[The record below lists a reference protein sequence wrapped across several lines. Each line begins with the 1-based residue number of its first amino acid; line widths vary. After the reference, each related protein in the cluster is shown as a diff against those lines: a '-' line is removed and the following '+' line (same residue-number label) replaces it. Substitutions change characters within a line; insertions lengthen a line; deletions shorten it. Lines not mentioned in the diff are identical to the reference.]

1 MDGLREVGSVL
12 CLYNFYQQK
21 KKSKA
26 SLLTEDVCRFL
37 ALFSSEKNVLCR
49 IVIDSIN
56 SRVMRLVAPMRLI
69 IVTFALVQGKCMSNC
84 QIYDIYV
91 YTCLYVSM
99 W

>member
-1 MDGLREVGSVL
+1 MDGLREVGPVL
-12 CLYNFYQQK
+12 CLYNFYQQKK

-37 ALFSSEKNVLCR
+37 VLFSSEKNVLCR

-56 SRVMRLVAPMRLI
+56 RVMRLLAPSV